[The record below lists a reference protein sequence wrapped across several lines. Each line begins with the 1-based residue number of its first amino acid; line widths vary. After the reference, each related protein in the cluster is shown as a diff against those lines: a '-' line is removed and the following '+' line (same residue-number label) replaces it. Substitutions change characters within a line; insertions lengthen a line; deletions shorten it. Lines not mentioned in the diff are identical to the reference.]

1 MSSRQDE
8 EAAESCFGNLGSCF
22 RSLRAILFFTTL
34 AGIIPWW
41 PHNRVHP
48 ANEPDEATLDDVVEA
63 GGSEKTE
70 EEALAGAN
78 EEEVG
83 PGTEK
88 VQEEAACIDEAE
100 EEAGPSLENDEESPA
115 SDLVEQEDQLA
126 PKVDGMDDE
135 SLCFMES
142 LSDSNHDESDTDS
155 VVESLS
161 SRQDEEAAATLD
173 DVVEAGG
180 SEKTEE
186 EALAGANEEEVGPGT
201 EKVQEEA
208 ACIDE
213 AEEEAGPSL
222 ENDEESPAS
231 DLVEQEDQLA
241 PKVDGMDDESLCF
254 MESLSDSNHDESD
267 TDSVVESLSSRQDEE
282 AADSSGTP

>member
-135 SLCFMES
+135 SP
-142 LSDSNHDESDTDS
+142 
-155 VVESLS
+155 
-161 SRQDEEAAATLD
+161 TLD